1 MSDSDDAGEMRLSPL
16 SIASSTKKVVHY
28 VEVAAGVIFALLFA
42 VGVFDL
48 SLQILEATVDG
59 SITQPTVVMGFID
72 TGLLL
77 LIIAEIYQTVI
88 AYIEESDTRVIV
100 RLIIYTGVIAMVR
113 KAIIFRTSEY
123 ASTYDA
129 LLAAVAYSIILASMG
144 FLLVIQNRE
153 TVTET

>member
-1 MSDSDDAGEMRLSPL
+1 MTDDDAGETRLSPT

-59 SITQPTVVMGFID
+59 RITQPSVVMGFID

-113 KAIIFRTSEY
+113 KMIIFRTSEY
-123 ASTYDA
+123 ASTQDA
-129 LLAAVAYSIILASMG
+129 LLAAVAYSIILAALG

-153 TVTET
+153 TVDDT